1 VIRLTPDAVMRLLRP
16 RRRETVD
23 AVEQLREEVHALAA
37 AVERLTEE
45 VGMWQELSAPGPE
58 RSLILEARDGR
69 ERRRVLC
76 SLAVGPYVDL
86 LGISSITFEA
96 YAALH
101 GYDLRVSTHLLAPE
115 RPPAW
120 SKIALV
126 RELLEH
132 YDEVLWVDADAIFVD
147 ISRDIAELVRPDKD
161 LYLVEHVYEE
171 DESWR
176 SANTGVFL
184 VRSTPWARR
193 FLDRVWAAEQYVDH
207 PWWENAAVLDLLG
220 YELPADLTPP
230 RKVRRT
236 QFDAHVELIDLE
248 WNSTAGASLAPRPRI
263 RHHGRTSDMPE
274 LRRRLLEDLITF
286 RRHLSQLPNP
296 GARESER

>member
-1 VIRLTPDAVMRLLRP
+1 MLNPDAVLRRLRA
-16 RRRETVD
+16 RRRETAG
-23 AVEQLREEVHALAA
+23 AVEQLREELHALTAV
-37 AVERLTEE
+37 VERLSEE

-58 RSLILEARDGR
+58 RSLILGAGDGR
-69 ERRRVLC
+69 PHRRVLC
-76 SLAVGPYVDL
+76 SLAVGPHVDL
-86 LGISSITFEA
+86 LAISSITFEA

-101 GYDLRVSTHLLAPE
+101 GYDLRLSTQLLAPD

-126 RELLEH
+126 RELLER

-147 ISRDIAELVRPDKD
+147 ISKDMAELVRPDKD
-161 LYLVEHVYEE
+161 LYLVEHVWEE
-171 DESWR
+171 NEAWR

-207 PWWENAAVLDLLG
+207 TWWENAAVLDLLG
-220 YELPADLTPP
+220 YELPADLSPP

-236 QFDAHVELIDLE
+236 EFDAHVQLIDLE

-263 RHHGRTSDMPE
+263 RHHGRTSDIPE

-286 RRHLSQLPNP
+286 RRHLSQL
-296 GARESER
+296 A

>member
-1 VIRLTPDAVMRLLRP
+1 MADTVELLRG
-16 RRRETVD
+16 E
-23 AVEQLREEVHALAA
+23 LRALAGV
-37 AVERLTEE
+37 VERLRDE
-45 VGMWQELSAPGPE
+45 VGALQELSAPGPE
-58 RSLILEARDGR
+58 RSLILAAGGGRAGGDGR
-69 ERRRVLC
+69 RSGSQGPRRVLC

-101 GYDLRVSTHLLAPE
+101 GYDLRLSTQLLARE

-126 RELLEH
+126 RELLEG

-147 ISRDIAELVRPDKD
+147 ISKDIAELVRPNKD
-161 LYLVEHVYEE
+161 LYLVEHIWEE
-171 DESWR
+171 DETWR

-193 FLDRVWAAEQYVDH
+193 FFDRVWAAEEYVDH

-220 YELPADLTPP
+220 YELPPDLTPP

-236 QFDAHVELIDLE
+236 EFEAHVELIGLE

-263 RHHGRTSDMPE
+263 RHHGRTSGMSE
-274 LRRRLLEDLITF
+274 LRRGMLHDLITF
-286 RRHLSQLPNP
+286 RRHLAQL
-296 GARESER
+296 S

>member
-1 VIRLTPDAVMRLLRP
+1 MRRLRP
-16 RRRETVD
+16 RRREADD
-23 AVEQLREEVHALAA
+23 AGEQLREELHALAA
-37 AVERLTEE
+37 VVERLREE
-45 VGMWQELSAPGPE
+45 VGMWRELSAPGPE
-58 RSLILEARDGR
+58 RPLILGADDRRDA
-69 ERRRVLC
+69 RRVLC

-86 LGISSITFEA
+86 LAISSITFET

-101 GYDLRVSTHLLAPE
+101 GYDLRLSTQLLDQG

-126 RELLEH
+126 RQLLED
-132 YDEVLWVDADAIFVD
+132 YEEVLWVDADAIFLD
-147 ISRDIAELVRPDKD
+147 ISKDIAELIRPDKD
-161 LYLVEHVYEE
+161 LYLVEHLWEA
-171 DESWR
+171 DETWR

-220 YELPADLTPP
+220 YELPPDLTPP

-236 QFDAHVELIDLE
+236 EFEERVELIDLE

>member
-1 VIRLTPDAVMRLLRP
+1 MQTLDAVMRRLRP
-16 RRRETVD
+16 GRREAVD
-23 AVEQLREEVHALAA
+23 AGVQLREELHALEAV
-37 AVERLTEE
+37 VERLREE
-45 VGMWQELSAPGPE
+45 VVMWQELSAPGPE
-58 RSLILEARDGR
+58 RPLILGAGDGR
-69 ERRRVLC
+69 DPRRVLC

-86 LGISSITFEA
+86 LAISSITFEA

-101 GYDLRVSTHLLAPE
+101 GYDLRLSTQLLDSR

-126 RELLEH
+126 RELLER
-132 YDEVLWVDADAIFVD
+132 YEEVLWVDADAIFLD
-147 ISRDIAELVRPDKD
+147 ISKDIAELVRPDKD
-161 LYLVEHVYEE
+161 LYLVEHVWE
-171 DESWR
+171 DDDSWR

-184 VRSTPWARR
+184 ARSTPWARS
-193 FLDRVWAAEQYVDH
+193 FLDRVWAAEEYVDH

-220 YELPADLTPP
+220 YELPPDLTPP

-236 QFDAHVELIDLE
+236 EFESHVELIDLE

-274 LRRRLLEDLITF
+274 LRRRLLQDLITF
-286 RRHLSQLPNP
+286 RRHLSHLPNP
-296 GARESER
+296 RAGESEL

>member
-1 VIRLTPDAVMRLLRP
+1 MLTPDALMRRLRP
-16 RRRETVD
+16 RRREADD
-23 AVEQLREEVHALAA
+23 ACKQLREELHALAA
-37 AVERLTEE
+37 VVERLREE

-58 RSLILEARDGR
+58 RPLILGAGDRRDA
-69 ERRRVLC
+69 RRVLC

-86 LGISSITFEA
+86 LAISSITFEA

-101 GYDLRVSTHLLAPE
+101 GYDLRLSTQLLDRG

-126 RELLEH
+126 RQLLED
-132 YDEVLWVDADAIFVD
+132 YEEVLWVDADAIFLD
-147 ISRDIAELVRPDKD
+147 ISKDIAELMRPDKD
-161 LYLVEHVYEE
+161 LYLVEHLWEA
-171 DESWR
+171 DETWR

-220 YELPADLTPP
+220 YELPPDLTPP

-236 QFDAHVELIDLE
+236 EFEAHVELIDLE
-248 WNSTAGASLAPRPRI
+248 WNSTEGASLAPRPRI
-263 RHHGRTSDMPE
+263 RHHGRRSGIPE
-274 LRRRLLEDLITF
+274 LRGRLLEDLITF

-296 GARESER
+296 RERESEL

>member
-1 VIRLTPDAVMRLLRP
+1 MRRLRP
-16 RRRETVD
+16 HRRETVD
-23 AVEQLREEVHALAA
+23 DVEKLREEVDIL
-37 AVERLTEE
+37 R
-45 VGMWQELSAPGPE
+45 ELSAPGPE
-58 RSLILEARDGR
+58 RSLILGAADGARDGR
-69 ERRRVLC
+69 ARWRVLC
-76 SLAVGPYVDL
+76 SLGVGPYVDL
-86 LGISSITFEA
+86 LAISSITFEA

-101 GYDLRVSTHLLAPE
+101 GYDLRLSTRLLDPT

-126 RELLEH
+126 RQLLER
-132 YDEVLWVDADAIFVD
+132 YDEVLWVDADAIFLD
-147 ISRDIAELVRPDKD
+147 ISKDIGDLVRPGKD
-161 LYLVEHVYEE
+161 LYLVEHVYEQ

-184 VRSTPWARR
+184 VRSTRWSRR

-220 YELPADLTPP
+220 YELPPDLTPP

-236 QFDAHVELIDLE
+236 EFDAHVELIGLE

-263 RHHGRTSDMPE
+263 RHRGRASDISD
-274 LRRRLLEDLITF
+274 LRASLLEDLVTF
-286 RRHLSQLPNP
+286 RRNLASH
-296 GARESER
+296 GARAATRAGREAPR